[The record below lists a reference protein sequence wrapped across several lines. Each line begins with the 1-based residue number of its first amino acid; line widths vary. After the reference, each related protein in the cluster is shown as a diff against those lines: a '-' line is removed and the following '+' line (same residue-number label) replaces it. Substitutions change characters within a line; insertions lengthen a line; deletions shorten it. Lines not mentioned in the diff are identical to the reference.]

1 MKTGRNENSMNLVE
15 NERAFLING
24 QSVGEG
30 LWPGLMTLTC
40 WLYQIAPIFSKPVL
54 LSYP

>member
-1 MKTGRNENSMNLVE
+1 MKTGRNENSMNVVE

-30 LWPGLMTLTC
+30 LWPGLMALTC
-40 WLYQIAPIFSKPVL
+40 WLYQIAHIFSKPVL